1 MALIIKNSMKLSVA
15 QSILKDMQS
24 NQNQYFLFI
33 ANSIPWLDENAPLAY
48 IDTDFDETTLSR
60 NIIGYKKLNPK
71 NIVFTIPRVN
81 WTSGTVYDQYEYNS
95 SLSENFYVVSNNNI
109 YKCLSN
115 NNRSP
120 SIDPPAFT
128 QSSVFNTSDNYQWK
142 YLAAVNDSSSL
153 SLSDLLEIEYAT
165 SSIDKINQYNTQIE
179 SVPGTIIRADLDEV
193 DAPLLIAEYPKAII
207 YSPST
212 TGLLSTFTGLVIG
225 AFSRVDSKT
234 STITITDTASIAQI
248 DSLIANHGEYT
259 FKDYVFRVKLNP
271 NFPMENNN
279 YAIIESVTTQAGV
292 RRITV
297 KDDFQTFS
305 VTPSSGLQQ
314 PVFAEIL
321 PYVKI
326 QGDGF
331 GAVLFPTMRGTVG
344 HYSIKSLN
352 VSSGG
357 RNYSHVSAS
366 VFTRPRADTIHSEIT
381 ITLGPKLGHG
391 SNIIN
396 ELQCKEVLFSVVIS
410 EEDNKIILP
419 GGSYRQY
426 GIIKNPKLNGS
437 VAIAGS
443 EDLFF
448 RDITLTN
455 ETTQTTS
462 VFADNL
468 IFPYVKNLLIG
479 KESSSCVEIVKL
491 KSYNNETKR
500 IVYKTSGT
508 RDDFVE
514 YADRPFDFLLGL
526 CASNVAFR
534 LGEKITQFVPAG
546 AIVYPTPS
554 GVGVSY
560 GFGILAEGIVVS
572 GSTMGY
578 TLGIRTTKNAF
589 VSSAS
594 IGITGDKSGLTAYIN
609 SIIPKFGEYVFT
621 AQQDQ
626 GITISSVN
634 QLKVVESG
642 NFYTD
647 TSLLYSGLHRIHL
660 NTSVSAAVGGLD
672 TTLSAL
678 TPTTYHHND
687 IVEQGNTADWNSHY
701 ASGRVYAW
709 EYKNSSYGILHLTHV
724 NVIFY
729 NQIDNG
735 LSGST
740 LGNYIISG
748 VSLPDI
754 SPLSGEVIYID
765 SVRPIT
771 RGINQKEEFRLK
783 ISF

>member
-60 NIIGYKKLNPK
+60 NII
-71 NIVFTIPRVN
+71 VFTIPRVN

-120 SIDPPAFT
+120 SIDPPVFT

-193 DAPLLIAEYPKAII
+193 DAPLSIAEYPKAII
-207 YSPST
+207 YSTST
-212 TGLLSTFTGLVIG
+212 ITSLLSTFTGLVIG

-279 YAIIESVTTQAGV
+279 YAIIESVTIEAGV

-426 GIIKNPKLNGS
+426 GIIKNPKLNELYLE
-437 VAIAGS
+437 A
-443 EDLFF
+443 
-448 RDITLTN
+448 
-455 ETTQTTS
+455 
-462 VFADNL
+462 
-468 IFPYVKNLLIG
+468 
-479 KESSSCVEIVKL
+479 
-491 KSYNNETKR
+491 
-500 IVYKTSGT
+500 
-508 RDDFVE
+508 
-514 YADRPFDFLLGL
+514 
-526 CASNVAFR
+526 
-534 LGEKITQFVPAG
+534 
-546 AIVYPTPS
+546 
-554 GVGVSY
+554 
-560 GFGILAEGIVVS
+560 
-572 GSTMGY
+572 
-578 TLGIRTTKNAF
+578 
-589 VSSAS
+589 
-594 IGITGDKSGLTAYIN
+594 TAAY
-609 SIIPKFGEYVFT
+609 EV
-621 AQQDQ
+621 
-626 GITISSVN
+626 
-634 QLKVVESG
+634 
-642 NFYTD
+642 
-647 TSLLYSGLHRIHL
+647 
-660 NTSVSAAVGGLD
+660 
-672 TTLSAL
+672 
-678 TPTTYHHND
+678 ND
-687 IVEQGNTADWNSHY
+687 IVNLFKVCNDLMIDVDWSEDILTKIEERIQTFKAQINFLESTFTF
-701 ASGRVYAW
+701 RW
-709 EYKNSSYGILHLTHV
+709 LKSSDDGEK
-724 NVIFY
+724 
-729 NQIDNG
+729 NQIVLRFIEN
-735 LSGST
+735 T
-740 LGNYIISG
+740 I
-748 VSLPDI
+748 
-754 SPLSGEVIYID
+754 
-765 SVRPIT
+765 R
-771 RGINQKEEFRLK
+771 
-783 ISF
+783 